1 MSHSMTPRSTRLARV
16 LPLTAALLLLAP
28 AALAGG
34 FILEEHGYYIV
45 DFVVLGSI
53 LFYFV
58 RGPARQFLEDRHE
71 AVAREMRE
79 ASALK
84 KDAEERLARYEQML
98 ADLTNEVTRLREEFK
113 ADGQREAQRIVA
125 EAEATA
131 ERIRRDTTST
141 VEAELAAL
149 REDLEHE
156 VARQALTKAEALI
169 KSQVTADRQKALVRG
184 FIDELETHR
193 DLSSLTA

>member
-1 MSHSMTPRSTRLARV
+1 MRLGWTKRKANQV
-16 LPLTAALLLLAP
+16 LRMY
-28 AALAGG
+28 GKWGYDEVSKDIQRRCKNG
-34 FILEEHGYYIV
+34 FISL
-45 DFVVLGSI
+45 
-53 LFYFV
+53 
-58 RGPARQFLEDRHE
+58 
-71 AVAREMRE
+71 
-79 ASALK
+79 
-84 KDAEERLARYEQML
+84 
-98 ADLTNEVTRLREEFK
+98 
-113 ADGQREAQRIVA
+113 REAQRIVA